1 MNFSNLE
8 EFVTGMTVP
17 KLNQGNLRNVEIPIP
32 PLPEQ
37 KRIVSIL
44 DRAFEAIDKAKAN
57 AQQNLKN
64 AAALFE
70 SYSDNLYQKLIEE
83 NKNDLLGDLAKLV
96 RGPFGGSLKKSMFV
110 EKGYAVYEQRNAIGN
125 FIDDFRYFIDEQ
137 KYNEMKRFSVNKGDI
152 LMSCSGTIGKFTIIN
167 DNFKNGIINQ
177 VLLKITPDN
186 NKVINKYL
194 LFALSNFIKDGSSHS
209 KGAAIKNIIAVKE
222 LKKIN
227 IPLLDINEQ
236 QQIVQKLDVLS
247 AETKK
252 LESIYQQKIDDLEE
266 LKKSILQKAFAGE
279 L

>member
-1 MNFSNLE
+1 LNFSNLE